1 MLSEAR
7 QAMLLQRVMKSGD
20 AMTARESLALATR
33 GGAAVLNRDD
43 TGILAPGYAAD
54 IAAFDCRGIDFA
66 GAEWDLLAGLLFCGP
81 IINGKIIVDQG
92 QLVSM
97 DMQHLLSKHRA
108 MTADL
113 MSKA

>member
-1 MLSEAR
+1 
-7 QAMLLQRVMKSGD
+7 MKEICD
-20 AMTARESLALATR
+20 KKMTFNECELAILR
-33 GGAAVLNRDD
+33 AAVDKSEERQ
-43 TGILAPGYAAD
+43 GK
-54 IAAFDCRGIDFA
+54 RVV
-66 GAEWDLLAGLLFCGP
+66 

-113 MSKA
+113 MGKA